1 MEVIESIH
9 LLLILNV
16 RFGWYLRKIGQWV
29 QPQLAAT
36 RMFPPEK
43 QRLIVNEQLWL
54 EFPFL
59 PCPAQIGLLAGTSSP
74 AAADQSQVSKAELLN
89 KWQ

>member
-43 QRLIVNEQLWL
+43 QRLIVNGQLLVGIPFSSLPKLDYLQEQR
-54 EFPFL
+54 EQ
-59 PCPAQIGLLAGTSSP
+59 AALLQQTSP
-74 AAADQSQVSKAELLN
+74 R
-89 KWQ
+89 